1 MFTLTEEPM
10 KAKYKRVVIK
20 LSGEALAGDNK
31 FGIDPP
37 TVQRISESIKEVFEQ
52 GVEIAIVVGGG
63 NFWRG
68 RSGEGMDKSTADYMG
83 MLCTV
88 INALALQDALE
99 QMDVPV
105 RVQTAIEMKE
115 VAEPYI
121 KRKAMRHLE
130 KKRIVI
136 FAAGTGNPFF
146 TTDTTASLRAAE
158 VDADII
164 LLAKNV
170 DAVYDSDPV
179 TNPDAKKYERLTYI
193 DVINQGLK
201 VMDTTAITLCMDND
215 IPILVFGLDD
225 PDNILRAVRGESIGT
240 IIED

>member
-1 MFTLTEEPM
+1 ME
-10 KAKYKRVVIK
+10 AKYKRVVIK
-20 LSGEALAGDNK
+20 LSGEALAGEK
-31 FGIDPP
+31 GFGIDPP
-37 TVQRISESIKEVFEQ
+37 TIKRICSSIKEVFEQ
-52 GVEIAIVVGGG
+52 DVEIAIVVGGG

-68 RSGEGMDKSTADYMG
+68 RLGEGMDKASADYMG

-88 INALALQDALE
+88 INALALQDFLE
-99 QMDVPV
+99 QMGVPV

-130 KKRIVI
+130 KRRVVI

-158 VDADII
+158 IDADII

-179 TNPDAKKYERLTYI
+179 VNPDAKKYDRLDYI
-193 DVINQGLK
+193 TVINEGLK
-201 VMDTTAITLCMDND
+201 VMDTTAITLCMDNS

-225 PDNILRAVRGESIGT
+225 PDNIMRAVRGETIGT
-240 IIED
+240 IIEDK